1 MIAITPETVLAVFL
15 FFCRIGACLSL
26 MPGFSSN
33 PIPVRVR
40 LFVSLSLTLALTPLL
55 LPEGAKAV
63 IKDSAAALVLLF
75 ASEMMTGLLIG
86 FLARIFF
93 GALETLSGA
102 VAMSIGLSSPLTG
115 PMEEHEPLP
124 AVTNLYMFSAT
135 ALIFFTGL
143 HWEIIRGIAAS
154 YAAIPIASMIDSR
167 LGLVQISD
175 CLANAFSVSLRI
187 SSPFIIYSLIVNLA
201 IGLASKL
208 VPQIPLYFITAP
220 AVLAGGLIFLYLTSR
235 PLLHMFYNAFSAW
248 LVAG

>member
-1 MIAITPETVLAVFL
+1 M
-15 FFCRIGACLSL
+15 FFCRTGACLSL

-33 PIPVRVR
+33 RIPVRIR
-40 LFVSLSLTLALTPLL
+40 LFLSLSITLALAPLL
-55 LPEGAKAV
+55 LPEGERAV
-63 IKDSAAALVLLF
+63 REASASALLPLF
-75 ASEMMTGLLIG
+75 ASEMVIGLLIG

-102 VAMSIGLSSPLTG
+102 IAMSIGLTSPLAG
-115 PMEEHEPLP
+115 PLDEHEPLP

-143 HWEIIRGIAAS
+143 HLEVIRGLAAS
-154 YAAIPIASMIDSR
+154 YAAFPISSMIDPR
-167 LGLVQISD
+167 FGLVQISD

-187 SSPFIIYSLIVNLA
+187 SSPFVVYSFLVNLA

-220 AVLAGGLIFLYLTSR
+220 AVLAGGLIFLYLTCK
-235 PLLHMFYNAFSAW
+235 PFLQMFYAAFSAW